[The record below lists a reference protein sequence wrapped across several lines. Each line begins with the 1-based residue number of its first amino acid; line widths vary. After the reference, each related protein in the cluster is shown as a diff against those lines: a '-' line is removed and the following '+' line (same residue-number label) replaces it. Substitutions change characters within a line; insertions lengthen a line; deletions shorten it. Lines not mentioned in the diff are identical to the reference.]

1 MRRILLLLACLLILS
16 RPVRADH
23 LWLCSEAGGQYCL
36 AAPLGET
43 RVFLFHSATTGS
55 VASRFTIDVTG
66 APGTTLLAFESPFGN
81 IGQLGGEQWVGY
93 GGCKTG
99 ALVGSIDMVAA
110 CGLLRVSHASAI
122 DCSLTETS
130 ADTYGSLCV
139 FCIENPVCYPSPTEQ
154 STWGSVKA
162 LYR

>member
-93 GGCKTG
+93 GCCLRPIAGQSCER
-99 ALVGSIDMVAA
+99 DR
-110 CGLLRVSHASAI
+110 LLANRDQRRH
-122 DCSLTETS
+122 L
-130 ADTYGSLCV
+130 
-139 FCIENPVCYPSPTEQ
+139 
-154 STWGSVKA
+154 
-162 LYR
+162 R